1 MILGVLL
8 GNASVR
14 FGLLAAEGIRGTG
27 RIPWDELPVRGMEI
41 ERLAGTAGIG
51 EAVAG
56 SVRDDLLPLVER
68 WIPERLRP
76 LVLARRD
83 FSLPIESLYE
93 RPEEAGT
100 DRLLN
105 AIAVRARAP
114 GRAAIAVD
122 FGTAVSVTVVDR
134 GGAFAGGLIASGGRT
149 TARGL
154 SLAAPRLPA
163 VDPGPP
169 ETMIATSARSAVSG
183 GVYLQVA
190 GGVSRI
196 LRGLLE
202 EMPGALVVATGGEAG
217 LFAPAV
223 PEIEVV
229 ASELGLEGLAIACRS
244 RREASG

>member
-14 FGLLAAEGIRGTG
+14 FGLLGPEGIRESG
-27 RIPWDELPVRGMEI
+27 RMGWDELTARGAEI
-41 ERLAGTAGIG
+41 ERLAGAPDVR
-51 EAVAG
+51 EVVAG
-56 SVRDDLLPLVER
+56 SVRDDLLPLVAR

-76 LVLARRD
+76 LLLARRD
-83 FSLPIESLYE
+83 FPLPIGSLYE

-105 AIAVRARAP
+105 AIAIRARVP
-114 GRAAIAVD
+114 GRPAVAVD
-122 FGTAVSVTVVDR
+122 FGTAVSVTVVD
-134 GGAFAGGLIASGGRT
+134 GAGAFAGGLIASGGRT

-154 SLAAPRLPA
+154 SLAAPRLPE
-163 VDPGPP
+163 VDPRPP
-169 ETMIATSARSAVSG
+169 GRTIATSSRSAVSG

-196 LRGLLE
+196 LRGILE
-202 EMPGALVVATGGEAG
+202 EMPGARVIATGGEAE

-223 PEIEVV
+223 PEIDEV
-229 ASELGLEGLAIACRS
+229 APDLGLEGLAIACRS
-244 RREASG
+244 RREATG

>member
-14 FGLLAAEGIRGTG
+14 FGILAAEGIRGAG
-27 RIPWDELPVRGMEI
+27 RIEWGELSTRGAEI
-41 ERLAGTAGIG
+41 ERLANGPGIAGV
-51 EAVAG
+51 VAG
-56 SVRDDLLPLVER
+56 SVRDDLLGHVER
-68 WIPERLRP
+68 WIPDRLRP
-76 LVLARRD
+76 IAVARRD
-83 FSLPIESLYE
+83 FPLHIESLYE

-105 AIAVRARAP
+105 AIAVRARAS
-114 GRAAIAVD
+114 GKAAVAVD

-134 GGAFAGGLIASGGRT
+134 AGAFAGGLIASGGRT
-149 TARGL
+149 TSRGL

-163 VDPGPP
+163 ADPAPP
-169 ETMIATSARSAVSG
+169 SKAVATSARSAVSG

-196 LRGLLE
+196 LRAILD
-202 EMPGALVVATGGEAG
+202 EMPGALVLATGGEAQ

-223 PEIEVV
+223 PEIHEVV
-229 ASELGLEGLAIACRS
+229 PDLGLEGLSIACRS
-244 RREASG
+244 RLEPPG

>member
-14 FGLLAAEGIRGTG
+14 FGLLGAEGIRESG
-27 RIPWDELPVRGMEI
+27 RMGWDDLPVRGGEI
-41 ERLAGTAGIG
+41 ERLASAPGVR
-51 EAVAG
+51 EAVAA

-83 FSLPIESLYE
+83 FALPIQSLYE

-105 AIAVRARAP
+105 AIALGARAA

-134 GGAFAGGLIASGGRT
+134 RGAFAGGLIASGGRT

-154 SLAAPRLPA
+154 SLAAPRLPE
-163 VDPGPP
+163 VDPRPP
-169 ETMIATSARSAVSG
+169 EKLIATSARSAVSG

-196 LRGLLE
+196 LRGILE
-202 EMPGALVVATGGEAG
+202 EIPGALVVATGGEAE

-223 PEIEVV
+223 PEIYGVV
-229 ASELGLEGLAIACRS
+229 PELGLEGLAIACRS
-244 RREASG
+244 RRKAHG